1 MRRIVSLMLVLML
14 TLCLCACGEK
24 TEAGKKYEDIPGL
37 EDGILTVGM
46 ECAYAPYNWMQMDD
60 SNGAVP
66 IANNSGAYADG
77 YDVMIAKKIADYYGV
92 TLEVMAIGWDGLNPA
107 LAEDA
112 LDAVIAGQ
120 SMTEERMQ
128 EVTMAG
134 PYFYADIVCLARKD
148 TVQASATGISQM
160 TGTGTAQ
167 DGTVWYNTFLDQ
179 MPGITKTSAAETATA
194 MIMAV
199 AESKVD
205 FACTDLPTAMGAC
218 AIYDNL
224 VILNFNET
232 DDNFAAS
239 EGDINIGISVKLGN
253 TGLADMM
260 DEVLKDMDVDDFNDL
275 MNQAIAIQPEI

>member
-1 MRRIVSLMLVLML
+1 MRRLVCLMLSLMLAAS
-14 TLCLCACGEK
+14 LCACGEK

-66 IANNSGAYADG
+66 IANNPGAYANG
-77 YDVMIAKKIADYYGV
+77 YDVMIAKKIADHYGV
-92 TLEVMAIGWDGLNPA
+92 ALEVMAVGWDGLNPA
-107 LAEDA
+107 LSEGS

-120 SMTEERMQ
+120 SMTEERME

-134 PYFYADIVCLARKD
+134 PYFYANIVCLARKG
-148 TVQASATGISQM
+148 TPQASATGISQM

-179 MPGITKTSAAETATA
+179 MPGITKTSAAESATA

-199 AESKVD
+199 TNPMVD
-205 FACTDLPTAMGAC
+205 FAVTDLPTAMGAC

-224 VILNFNET
+224 VILDFNGT
-232 DDNFAAS
+232 DDNFTAS
-239 EGDINIGISVKLGN
+239 AGDINIGISVKKGN

-260 DEVLKDMDVDDFNDL
+260 DAVLGNMTNEDFNNL
-275 MNQAIAIQPEI
+275 MNQAIEIQPEI

>member
-1 MRRIVSLMLVLML
+1 MRRLICLVLTLMLALS
-14 TLCLCACGEK
+14 LCACGEK
-24 TEAGKKYEDIPGL
+24 TEAGTKYEDIPGL

-66 IANNSGAYADG
+66 IANNAGAYANG
-77 YDVMIAKKIADYYGV
+77 YDVMIAKKIADHYGV
-92 TLEVMAIGWDGLNPA
+92 ALEVMAVGWDGLNPA
-107 LAEDA
+107 LSEGA

-120 SMTEERMQ
+120 SMTEERLE

-134 PYFYADIVCLARKD
+134 PYFYADIVCVARKG
-148 TVQASATGISQM
+148 TPQASAAGISQL
-160 TGTGTAQ
+160 TGTATAQ

-179 MPGITKTSAAETATA
+179 MPGVTKTSAAETATA

-199 AESKVD
+199 AESRVD
-205 FACTDLPTAMGAC
+205 FICTDLPTAMGAC
-218 AIYDNL
+218 ATYDNL
-224 VILNFNET
+224 VILNFTGT

-239 EGDINIGISVKLGN
+239 EGDINIGISVKKGN
-253 TGLADMM
+253 TGLGDMM
-260 DEVLKDMDVDDFNDL
+260 DAVLKDMTAQDFNDL

>member
-1 MRRIVSLMLVLML
+1 MRRLVCLMLSLMLAAS
-14 TLCLCACGEK
+14 LCACGEK
-24 TEAGKKYEDIPGL
+24 TEAGKAYEDIPGL

-46 ECAYAPYNWMQMDD
+46 ECAYAPYNWMQMDE

-66 IANNSGAYADG
+66 IANNPGAYANG
-77 YDVMIAKKIADYYGV
+77 YDVMIAKKIADHYGV
-92 TLEVMAIGWDGLNPA
+92 ALEVMAVGWDGLNPA
-107 LAEDA
+107 LGEGS

-120 SMTEERMQ
+120 SMTEERME

-134 PYFYADIVCLARKD
+134 PYFYADIVCVARKG
-148 TVQASATGISQM
+148 TAQASATGISQL

-167 DGTVWYNTFLDQ
+167 DGTVWYNEFLDQ
-179 MPGITKTSAAETATA
+179 MPGIEKVSAVETATA

-205 FACTDLPTAMGAC
+205 FVCTDLPTAMGAC
-218 AIYDNL
+218 AAYDNL
-224 VILNFNET
+224 VILNFTGT
-232 DDNFAAS
+232 DDNFNAS
-239 EGDINIGISVKLGN
+239 EGDINIGISVKKGN

-260 DEVLKDMDVDDFNDL
+260 DAVLGNMTNEDFNDL